1 MLTGMRQEKAVSL
14 FGSAEADEAIKG
26 LRRKQSNGTRF
37 MLGIIG
43 PPGSGKSTLAA
54 RLQDYFAPGESIV
67 VPMDGFHLANA
78 VISGTALKDRRGA
91 IDTFDGGGYISLLRR
106 LKERKEPL
114 VYVPDFCRDIDEPIA
129 ASIAVPT
136 DIPLVITEGN
146 YLLADEEPW
155 SGVRGILDEVWYVD
169 TPAELR
175 MSRLIERHVAF
186 GMDRAAAEAW
196 ATGPDEANARLIES
210 TRHRADRIIP
220 WL

>member
-1 MLTGMRQEKAVSL
+1 MKHWLMKSEPDAFSIDDLARV
-14 FGSAEADEAIKG
+14 
-26 LRRKQSNGTRF
+26 GT
-37 MLGIIG
+37 
-43 PPGSGKSTLAA
+43 
-54 RLQDYFAPGESIV
+54 
-67 VPMDGFHLANA
+67 
-78 VISGTALKDRRGA
+78 
-91 IDTFDGGGYISLLRR
+91 
-106 LKERKEPL
+106 
-114 VYVPDFCRDIDEPIA
+114 
-129 ASIAVPT
+129 
-136 DIPLVITEGN
+136 
-146 YLLADEEPW
+146 EPW